1 VFLLAA
7 VVLVGPLAMVFTSCA
22 LTGAMCEGACGVSS
36 CALIGASFL
45 TMLVPVALVLAPAR
59 SRLLTIDIAGLEP
72 PPKSLTRSVQL
83 A

>member
-1 VFLLAA
+1 VLLLA
-7 VVLVGPLAMVFTSCA
+7 VLLLVGPLAMLFTSCA

-36 CALIGASFL
+36 CALIGASVL
-45 TMLVPVALVLAPAR
+45 TTLVPVALVVAPDR

-72 PPKSLTRSVQL
+72 PPKFLTSSVQL

>member
-1 VFLLAA
+1 MLLLAV

-22 LTGAMCEGACGVSS
+22 LTGAMCGGACGVSS
-36 CALIGASFL
+36 CALIGASVV
-45 TMLVPVALVLAPAR
+45 TTLVPVALVFAPAP

-72 PPKSLTRSVQL
+72 PQKSLTSSVQL

>member
-1 VFLLAA
+1 VFLLA
-7 VVLVGPLAMVFTSCA
+7 VLVLVGPLAMVFTSCA

-36 CALIGASFL
+36 CALIGASVL
-45 TMLVPVALVLAPAR
+45 TTLVPVALVFAPAP

-72 PPKSLTRSVQL
+72 PPKSLTSSVQL